1 MGIFIGTA
9 RKENQM
15 KIIKSIFTAI
25 LTAVCLTAMCSC
37 GHSGRL
43 AFGTGNV
50 GGSYYSYA
58 GIFSQLVSSDNE
70 NITFDIK
77 NTEGSAANIR
87 LLQKGFL
94 DAAIAQSDMLAEAY
108 SGSGVFEDSPCRG
121 VRAIAA
127 LYTEECQIVVKAD
140 SGIESVSDLYGKRV
154 SVGEKESGV
163 KKNAEEI
170 LFVNGLSYD
179 VIDEEFLSF
188 SDSAAALE
196 DGSIDAFFCTA
207 GAPTGAVYELARNT
221 DISILSLDDRTV
233 ERMLKEYSGYTECTI
248 PAGTYCGQEED
259 VRTVGVKAVL
269 VTNKKLSKDTA
280 SQLLN
285 TLISHGSE
293 LRYATV
299 AGEINAEYAAADIP
313 IPFHDGAKKWYEE
326 HGVDVSQTADG
337 SKKEG
342 TV

>member
-1 MGIFIGTA
+1 
-9 RKENQM
+9 M
-15 KIIKSIFTAI
+15 KIIKSVFTAI

-94 DAAIAQSDMLAEAY
+94 DAAIAQSDML
-108 SGSGVFEDSPCRG
+108 G

-163 KKNAEEI
+163 KKTAEEI

-221 DISILSLDDRTV
+221 DISVLSLDDRTV

-285 TLISHGSE
+285 TLISHSSE

-326 HGVDVSQTADG
+326 HGIDVSQTADG